1 MLAPWRSPLA
11 RALHHNR
18 SLPYARYMQ
27 LATVRPNGQPANRTV
42 VFRGF
47 LENSNQLMVVTDA
60 RSEKM
65 GQIQQQSWGE
75 VCWYFPKSREQFRLL
90 GRLTVVMAE
99 SSELELST
107 ARQQLWHNL
116 SDAARVQ
123 FAWAAPGQPRAVDD
137 SFNPPLPDPLVPL
150 PNFWLLLFDPTQ
162 IDHLALRGNP
172 QNRDRYSLESP
183 ENWSVT
189 AINP

>member
-11 RALHHNR
+11 RALHYNR
-18 SLPYARYMQ
+18 SLPYARYVQ
-27 LATVRPNGQPANRTV
+27 LATVRPNGQPANRTI

-47 LENSNQLMVVTDA
+47 LENSNQLMFVTDA
-60 RSEKM
+60 RSEKI

-75 VCWYFPKSREQFRLL
+75 VCWYFPKSREQFRVL

-116 SDAARVQ
+116 SDGARVQ
-123 FAWAAPGQPRAVDD
+123 FAWADPGQPRAVDD
-137 SFNPPLPDPLVPL
+137 PFDPPLPNPSTPL
-150 PNFWLLLFDPTQ
+150 PNFLLLLLDPTQ
-162 IDHLALRGNP
+162 VDHLALRGNP

-183 ENWSVT
+183 EGWSVN